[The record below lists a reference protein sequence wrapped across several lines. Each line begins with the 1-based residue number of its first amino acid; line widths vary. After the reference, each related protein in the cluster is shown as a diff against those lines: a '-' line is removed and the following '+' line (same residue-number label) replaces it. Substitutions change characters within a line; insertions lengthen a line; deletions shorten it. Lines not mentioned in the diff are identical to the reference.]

1 MAATKTGEMS
11 MTNAT
16 LYFELARSEEK
27 AGNECA
33 ALLFYLSSFCD
44 SFNSGAQ
51 NYPYGTVA
59 KIRMLQNRLS
69 LPDQFLFGLMH
80 SYGPLSDAE
89 CRKLLSDSINGDIA
103 GINATLSA
111 API

>member
-1 MAATKTGEMS
+1 

-16 LYFELARSEEK
+16 LYFDLARSEEK

-44 SFNSGAQ
+44 SFNSGTQ
-51 NYPYGTVA
+51 DYPYGTVA

-69 LPDQFLFGLMH
+69 LPDQFLFGLIH
-80 SYGPLSDAE
+80 SYGPLSDSE
-89 CRKLLSDSINGDIA
+89 CQELLSDSIGVTIA
-103 GINATLSA
+103 GIKATPTDCA
-111 API
+111 NID

>member
-1 MAATKTGEMS
+1 
-11 MTNAT
+11 MTNAA

-44 SFNSGAQ
+44 SFNSGTQ
-51 NYPYGTVA
+51 DYPYGTVA

-89 CRKLLSDSINGDIA
+89 CQKLLSDSINGDIA
-103 GINATLSA
+103 GINTTIAGYA
-111 API
+111 DMG

>member
-1 MAATKTGEMS
+1 MS
-11 MTNAT
+11 NAT

-44 SFNSGAQ
+44 SFNSGTQ
-51 NYPYGTVA
+51 DYPYGTVA

-89 CRKLLSDSINGDIA
+89 CRKLLSDYINGDIA
-103 GINATLSA
+103 GINTTLTSCTNMD
-111 API
+111 